1 MKKSSKRFTITS
13 EALNASG
20 FKVRTAGIDLTDF
33 KQNPLLLFMH
43 KRPTGER
50 TDEVLPLG
58 YWDDIQVADG
68 KITGVPVF
76 DDTDPFALKIYN
88 KVENGTIKMASA
100 GLQPLEF
107 AETNGEKWLEK
118 AILKEGSICDIG
130 QNKEALSVAL
140 YDDNDTIVTLS
151 EVYDKKLQTP
161 KTPDM
166 KTINLAAATTLPL
179 LKLSENATEVEVHTA
194 LLNLVTLSETQKTKI
209 EELEG
214 KNKDLQKKID
224 DAATADQKQKC
235 ITLAE
240 EAVTARKITA
250 DQKPFIIKLA
260 ESDYGN
266 AKAYVD
272 SLKAAP
278 DVNTQIN
285 TNGKKADELL
295 KLSWDELD
303 KSNQLVTLKEANLE
317 AFKEKYKAKYGKEFV
332 EA

>member
-1 MKKSSKRFTITS
+1 
-13 EALNASG
+13 
-20 FKVRTAGIDLTDF
+20 
-33 KQNPLLLFMH
+33 
-43 KRPTGER
+43 
-50 TDEVLPLG
+50 
-58 YWDDIQVADG
+58 
-68 KITGVPVF
+68 
-76 DDTDPFALKIYN
+76 
-88 KVENGTIKMASA
+88 
-100 GLQPLEF
+100 
-107 AETNGEKWLEK
+107 
-118 AILKEGSICDIG
+118 
-130 QNKEALSVAL
+130 
-140 YDDNDTIVTLS
+140 
-151 EVYDKKLQTP
+151 
-161 KTPDM
+161 M

-194 LLNLVTLSETQKTKI
+194 LLNLVTLSENQKTKI

-224 DAATADQKQKC
+224 DAATADEKQKC

-260 ESDYGN
+260 ESDYNN

-303 KSNQLVTLKEANLE
+303 KSNQLVTLKEANPE
-317 AFKEKYKAKYGKEFV
+317 AFKEKYKLKFGKDFT